1 MMVEV
6 EFRRIYAT
14 GQKVYRPGQ
23 RAKVDE
29 ALAKRLEK
37 TRPPFAVRVRPGEAD
52 APKMQDGADV

>member
-37 TRPPFAVRVRPGEAD
+37 TL
-52 APKMQDGADV
+52 